1 MRKELNKLYEDIK
14 RDNNDL
20 SFEFE
25 GVKMINEILR
35 KYIKEK
41 QEKIKE
47 STGYVEKYNDLW
59 LKFDDAESLIKS

>member
-35 KYIKEK
+35 KHIKEK

>member
-1 MRKELNKLYEDIK
+1 MRKELNKLYEDLKI
-14 RDNNDL
+14 DNNDL